1 LGLLPARTGSTNGKN
16 PHPTKR
22 DGRWDRAYSPQSNA
36 EVPADF
42 KRELDENKGALAF
55 FRTLNMAN
63 VYAVVFRLENAKNAE
78 VRKAKIRRMIEMFER
93 GEKFH

>member
-1 LGLLPARTGSTNGKN
+1 MGPSLQ
-16 PHPTKR
+16 PT
-22 DGRWDRAYSPQSNA
+22 SNA

-42 KRELDENKGALAF
+42 KRELGENKGALAF

-63 VYAVVFRLENAKNAE
+63 VYAVVFRLESAKKAE
-78 VRKAKIRRMIEMFER
+78 VRKAMIRRMIEMLER